1 MKLYCGIDLHSN
13 NHYVSII
20 DQDNNR
26 LKEKRI
32 GNDLSQTLALLT
44 PFKNDLQGIAIEST
58 FNWYWLVDGLI
69 DAGYSVSLVNTC
81 AVKQYEGLKHT
92 DDQYDAY
99 WLAHLMRLGILPTG
113 YIYPKEKRS
122 LRDLLRKRMQL
133 VQCRTSHLISAQSQY
148 WRSTGIRLRS

>member
-1 MKLYCGIDLHSN
+1 M
-13 NHYVSII
+13 
-20 DQDNNR
+20 
-26 LKEKRI
+26 
-32 GNDLSQTLALLT
+32 
-44 PFKNDLQGIAIEST
+44 
-58 FNWYWLVDGLI
+58 
-69 DAGYSVSLVNTC
+69 DADYSVSLVNTC

-133 VQCRTSHLISAQSQY
+133 VQCRTSHVISAQAQV
-148 WRSTGIRLRS
+148 WRSTGVRLKSQHI